1 MAKRSGFVPT
11 RYPGSEDGD
20 AAIRLARSTEWH
32 AVGDVALGRGQRMFA
47 TDGDDIGLLEV
58 KEIEL
63 DLPSVVRKRVRKAGM
78 SELTPQ
84 ERLQPSLLDRLA
96 DDERVIAWR
105 LDEDKARLLEI
116 LDDQERAAFEKL
128 FDVEQ
133 RRAPRLV
140 PKDFEPFARLT
151 EEQKALLERV
161 VMLEQQRRF
170 ESREQRVMSL
180 ERLKQSV
187 LRDLSWLL
195 NTEYFEAV
203 HSLDA
208 YPEVRSSVLNYGIPS
223 IVGLTITDLND
234 SMRGGLAK
242 TLRDAIVRFEPRL
255 DPDSIVVRTHADK
268 EQMDGRTLTFEIEA
282 ELLAEPAPL
291 RLLLTSVVDLENGHA
306 TLAERAA

>member
-1 MAKRSGFVPT
+1 
-11 RYPGSEDGD
+11 
-20 AAIRLARSTEWH
+20 
-32 AVGDVALGRGQRMFA
+32 
-47 TDGDDIGLLEV
+47 
-58 KEIEL
+58 
-63 DLPSVVRKRVRKAGM
+63 M

-96 DDERVIAWR
+96 DNERVIAWR
-105 LDEDKARLLEI
+105 LDEDKARLLAI
-116 LDDQERAAFEKL
+116 LDDDERRAFEKL

-133 RRAPRLV
+133 RRAPKLM
-140 PKDFEPFARLT
+140 PKDFEPFARLSD
-151 EEQKALLERV
+151 EQKELLERV

-195 NTEYFEAV
+195 NTEYLEAV
-203 HSLDA
+203 HALDG
-208 YPEVRSSVLNYGIPS
+208 YPEVKASVLNYGIPS

-242 TLRDAIVRFEPRL
+242 TLRDAIIRFEPRL
-255 DPDSIVVRTHADK
+255 NPDSVVVHTHADK

-282 ELLAEPAPL
+282 ELTAEPAPL
-291 RLLLTSVVDLENGHA
+291 RLLLTSVVDLENGNA

>member
-1 MAKRSGFVPT
+1 MT
-11 RYPGSEDGD
+11 
-20 AAIRLARSTEWH
+20 
-32 AVGDVALGRGQRMFA
+32 
-47 TDGDDIGLLEV
+47 
-58 KEIEL
+58 
-63 DLPSVVRKRVRKAGM
+63 
-78 SELTPQ
+78 ELTPQ

-116 LDDQERAAFEKL
+116 LDDQERVAFEKL

-133 RRAPRLV
+133 RRAPRLM
-140 PKDFEPFARLT
+140 PTDFEPFARLT
-151 EEQKALLERV
+151 EEQRELLDRV
-161 VMLEQQRRF
+161 VMLEQRRRF

-195 NTEYFEAV
+195 NTEYLEAAY
-203 HSLDA
+203 SLDGF
-208 YPEVRSSVLNYGIPS
+208 PEVRSSVLNYGIPS
-223 IVGLTITDLND
+223 IVGLTITDLTD
-234 SMRGGLAK
+234 TMRGGLAK

-282 ELLAEPAPL
+282 ELIAEPAPL
-291 RLLLTSVVDLENGHA
+291 RLLLTSIVDLENGHA
-306 TLAERAA
+306 TLAERGA

>member
-1 MAKRSGFVPT
+1 
-11 RYPGSEDGD
+11 
-20 AAIRLARSTEWH
+20 
-32 AVGDVALGRGQRMFA
+32 
-47 TDGDDIGLLEV
+47 
-58 KEIEL
+58 
-63 DLPSVVRKRVRKAGM
+63 M

-96 DDERVIAWR
+96 DNERVIAWR
-105 LDEDKARLLEI
+105 LDEDRARLLAI
-116 LDDQERAAFEKL
+116 LDDDERRAFEKL

-133 RRAPRLV
+133 RRAPKLT
-140 PKDFEPFARLT
+140 PKDFEPFARLS

-195 NTEYFEAV
+195 NTEYLEAV
-203 HSLDA
+203 HPLDG
-208 YPEVRSSVLNYGIPS
+208 YPEVKASVLNYGIPS

-242 TLRDAIVRFEPRL
+242 TLRDAIIRFEPRL
-255 DPDSIVVRTHADK
+255 DPDSVVVHTHADK

-282 ELLAEPAPL
+282 DLSAEPAPL
-291 RLLLTSVVDLENGHA
+291 RLLLASVVDLESGHA
-306 TLAERAA
+306 TLAERAV

>member
-1 MAKRSGFVPT
+1 
-11 RYPGSEDGD
+11 
-20 AAIRLARSTEWH
+20 
-32 AVGDVALGRGQRMFA
+32 
-47 TDGDDIGLLEV
+47 
-58 KEIEL
+58 
-63 DLPSVVRKRVRKAGM
+63 M

-96 DDERVIAWR
+96 DHERVIAWQ
-105 LDEDKARLLEI
+105 LDEDRARLLAI
-116 LDDQERAAFEKL
+116 LDDDERDAFEKL

-133 RRAPRLV
+133 RRAPRLM
-140 PKDFEPFARLT
+140 PKDFEPFARLS
-151 EEQKALLERV
+151 EEQKELLERV
-161 VMLEQQRRF
+161 VMLEQRRRF

-195 NTEYFEAV
+195 NTEYLEAAY
-203 HSLDA
+203 SLEG

-223 IVGLTITDLND
+223 IVGLTITDLD
-234 SMRGGLAK
+234 ASMRGGLAK

-282 ELLAEPAPL
+282 ELIAEPAPL

-306 TLAERAA
+306 TLAERDG